1 MHEEDEGRKG
11 EWGRVGGGGGG
22 ANGEQG
28 GGGFVWLEKTAD
40 LRPPLPPP
48 LPPLPGV
55 QNMFCIESTVIK
67 QHFKMTSSN
76 QTLQARPLC
85 EPS

>member
-1 MHEEDEGRKG
+1 MRRTRGEKG
-11 EWGRVGGGGGG
+11 SGGGLWVVGVGRTESRAAAAASFG
-22 ANGEQG
+22 P
-28 GGGFVWLEKTAD
+28 EKTAD

-48 LPPLPGV
+48 HPPLPGV

-76 QTLQARPLC
+76 QTLQARP
-85 EPS
+85 PV